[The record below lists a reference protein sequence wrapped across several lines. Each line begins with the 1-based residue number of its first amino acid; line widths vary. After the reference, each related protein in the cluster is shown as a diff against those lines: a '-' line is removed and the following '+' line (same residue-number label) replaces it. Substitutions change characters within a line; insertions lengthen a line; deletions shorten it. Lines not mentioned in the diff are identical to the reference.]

1 MLFDIIWTLSDGV
14 GGTLGIAANWISNA
28 VSFSLFAAACLIWF
42 IYSETVQ
49 GSRLLTARYRMAF
62 VTLPAVLVVVL
73 AFTSYWTHAL
83 FYIDAQGAY
92 RRGFVYMI
100 QPIVSYCYVIYT
112 SLHAFIQSCKVESL
126 QKKAI
131 YQTLAF
137 FAIPALVAGVFQ
149 VFYSGP
155 CLSVGIMLSMLQ
167 LYIVCQEQLIST
179 DPLTGLNNRNRFETY
194 MLSLFSGADQA
205 DDVYLL
211 MMDADGFK
219 LINDRYGHVEGDHAL
234 QVISATLKEV
244 CSASGGFI
252 ARYGGDE
259 FVVFLKDIP
268 NTTLLQKTRQLS
280 ESVQQVKFWENDY
293 RMTCSIGACFLP
305 ENTAGYSFD
314 QLFENADWA
323 LYQAKQNGRNQYV
336 FCDNLRRYA
345 QAVPAAPETADID
358 ARYLHNDLISTA
370 FELFEKNNSFETA
383 IPLFLKIVGIRLQLD
398 RITIVDTRIRERSIS
413 RQFQWT
419 SPRAEPVPLNGESY
433 TKEDFLTLFHS
444 YDEYGTT
451 VLQADNMG
459 MYSPQGR
466 ALLMQGGAQTV
477 VYAAMYGEGE
487 YQGAIAY
494 VVCGSKRYWT
504 PQNRRELGEITKI
517 INAYL
522 SKHLAVNAV
531 SRGMTS
537 APEFDR
543 LTGLLAFSRFKEEVF
558 HKIIGGY
565 AEGFQIFYCDFE
577 NFKYFN
583 EKYSYATGDQLLK
596 EFSDFLIEAA
606 RHWGECFLCRVVGDQ
621 FVLYL
626 SCRDEKG
633 PLHYADTLCHRF
645 EQYQAQ
651 HYPEVR
657 LRVRMGVY
665 AIEPGCLSASAAI
678 DKANFARKQVHSNT
692 RVSAVQF
699 DKKLEVKQTLTGEL
713 LSGLPQALENG
724 EFKLYLQPKFSP
736 KDLSVIGAE
745 ALTRWIKPDGTV
757 VYPDQ
762 FIPILE
768 STGRIVEL
776 DLYIFEQVAQFLQR
790 NAQAGHRLLPI
801 AVNASAVLAR
811 EDAPT
816 QDYSEILEKH
826 NISARMLEIELT
838 ETAVVSEYDR
848 VKRLLSSFQS
858 DGMQTSLD
866 DFGAGGS
873 LLNNMVDI
881 PVNTIKLDKLFL
893 TRCSSNARGTDFLRE
908 IVHLVKRL
916 GYNVICEGIETE
928 EQVQLLRSL
937 DCDGA
942 QGFWFSKAIPAEEFE
957 RRYLCD

>member
-1 MLFDIIWTLSDGV
+1 MDVPVRFIDSIINNPLLMQFLVHRWFFLLEYDPRLDQLRVYDTRSRTLE
-14 GGTLGIAANWISNA
+14 TLDAYLGSEKPEHATI
-28 VSFSLFAAACLIWF
+28 FAEDRWKMRA
-42 IYSETVQ
+42 
-49 GSRLLTARYRMAF
+49 LLTGELFGPLEMRFVSPEGVYYSREVDARP
-62 VTLPAVLVVVL
+62 VEDPA
-73 AFTSYWTHAL
+73 
-83 FYIDAQGAY
+83 
-92 RRGFVYMI
+92 RGI
-100 QPIVSYCYVIYT
+100 LYVGYAKDIT
-112 SLHAFIQSCKVESL
+112 DQKNQTQELLEQARHDSL
-126 QKKAI
+126 
-131 YQTLAF
+131 T
-137 FAIPALVAGVFQ
+137 
-149 VFYSGP
+149 
-155 CLSVGIMLSMLQ
+155 Q
-167 LYIVCQEQLIST
+167 LY
-179 DPLTGLNNRNRFETY
+179 NNRTGKELIDRY
-194 MLSLFSGADQA
+194 LQAKDPYASCGMLVIDLDF
-205 DDVYLL
+205 
-211 MMDADGFK
+211 FK
-219 LINDRYGHVEGDHAL
+219 NVNDRYGHLFGDKVL
-234 QVISATLKEV
+234 QEFARMLRTLFRSSDILV
-244 CSASGGFI
+244 RF
-252 ARYGGDE
+252 GGDE

-323 LYQAKQNGRNQYV
+323 MYQAKQNGRNQYV

-345 QAVPAAPETADID
+345 QTVPAAPETADID

-370 FELFEKNNSFETA
+370 FELFE
-383 IPLFLKIVGIRLQLD
+383 
-398 RITIVDTRIRERSIS
+398 
-413 RQFQWT
+413 
-419 SPRAEPVPLNGESY
+419 
-433 TKEDFLTLFHS
+433 
-444 YDEYGTT
+444 
-451 VLQADNMG
+451 
-459 MYSPQGR
+459 
-466 ALLMQGGAQTV
+466 
-477 VYAAMYGEGE
+477 
-487 YQGAIAY
+487 
-494 VVCGSKRYWT
+494 
-504 PQNRRELGEITKI
+504 
-517 INAYL
+517 
-522 SKHLAVNAV
+522 
-531 SRGMTS
+531 
-537 APEFDR
+537 
-543 LTGLLAFSRFKEEVF
+543 
-558 HKIIGGY
+558 
-565 AEGFQIFYCDFE
+565 
-577 NFKYFN
+577 
-583 EKYSYATGDQLLK
+583 
-596 EFSDFLIEAA
+596 
-606 RHWGECFLCRVVGDQ
+606 
-621 FVLYL
+621 
-626 SCRDEKG
+626 
-633 PLHYADTLCHRF
+633 
-645 EQYQAQ
+645 
-651 HYPEVR
+651 
-657 LRVRMGVY
+657 
-665 AIEPGCLSASAAI
+665 
-678 DKANFARKQVHSNT
+678 
-692 RVSAVQF
+692 
-699 DKKLEVKQTLTGEL
+699 
-713 LSGLPQALENG
+713 
-724 EFKLYLQPKFSP
+724 
-736 KDLSVIGAE
+736 
-745 ALTRWIKPDGTV
+745 LTRWIKPDGTV

-816 QDYSEILEKH
+816 QEYSEILEKH

>member
-1 MLFDIIWTLSDGV
+1 MDVPVRFIDSIINNPLLMQFLVHRWFFLLEYDPRLDQLRVYDTRSRTLE
-14 GGTLGIAANWISNA
+14 TLDAYLGSEKPEHATI
-28 VSFSLFAAACLIWF
+28 FAEDRWKMRA
-42 IYSETVQ
+42 
-49 GSRLLTARYRMAF
+49 LLTGELYGPLEMRFVSPEGVYYSREVDARP
-62 VTLPAVLVVVL
+62 VEDPA
-73 AFTSYWTHAL
+73 
-83 FYIDAQGAY
+83 
-92 RRGFVYMI
+92 RGI
-100 QPIVSYCYVIYT
+100 LYVGYAKDIT
-112 SLHAFIQSCKVESL
+112 DQKNQTQELLEQARHDSL
-126 QKKAI
+126 
-131 YQTLAF
+131 T
-137 FAIPALVAGVFQ
+137 
-149 VFYSGP
+149 
-155 CLSVGIMLSMLQ
+155 Q
-167 LYIVCQEQLIST
+167 LY
-179 DPLTGLNNRNRFETY
+179 NNRTGKELIDRY
-194 MLSLFSGADQA
+194 LQAKDPYASCGMLVIDLDF
-205 DDVYLL
+205 
-211 MMDADGFK
+211 FK
-219 LINDRYGHVEGDHAL
+219 NVNDRYGHLFGDKVL
-234 QVISATLKEV
+234 QEFARMLRTLFRSSDILV
-244 CSASGGFI
+244 RF
-252 ARYGGDE
+252 GGDE

-370 FELFEKNNSFETA
+370 FELFE
-383 IPLFLKIVGIRLQLD
+383 
-398 RITIVDTRIRERSIS
+398 
-413 RQFQWT
+413 
-419 SPRAEPVPLNGESY
+419 
-433 TKEDFLTLFHS
+433 
-444 YDEYGTT
+444 
-451 VLQADNMG
+451 
-459 MYSPQGR
+459 
-466 ALLMQGGAQTV
+466 
-477 VYAAMYGEGE
+477 
-487 YQGAIAY
+487 
-494 VVCGSKRYWT
+494 
-504 PQNRRELGEITKI
+504 
-517 INAYL
+517 
-522 SKHLAVNAV
+522 
-531 SRGMTS
+531 
-537 APEFDR
+537 
-543 LTGLLAFSRFKEEVF
+543 
-558 HKIIGGY
+558 
-565 AEGFQIFYCDFE
+565 
-577 NFKYFN
+577 
-583 EKYSYATGDQLLK
+583 
-596 EFSDFLIEAA
+596 
-606 RHWGECFLCRVVGDQ
+606 
-621 FVLYL
+621 
-626 SCRDEKG
+626 
-633 PLHYADTLCHRF
+633 
-645 EQYQAQ
+645 
-651 HYPEVR
+651 
-657 LRVRMGVY
+657 
-665 AIEPGCLSASAAI
+665 
-678 DKANFARKQVHSNT
+678 
-692 RVSAVQF
+692 
-699 DKKLEVKQTLTGEL
+699 
-713 LSGLPQALENG
+713 
-724 EFKLYLQPKFSP
+724 
-736 KDLSVIGAE
+736 
-745 ALTRWIKPDGTV
+745 LTRWIKPDGTV

-768 STGRIVEL
+768 STGHIVEL

-816 QDYSEILEKH
+816 QEYSEILEKH

-858 DGMQTSLD
+858 DGMQTTLD

>member
-1 MLFDIIWTLSDGV
+1 MDVPVRFIDSIINNPLLMQFLVHRWFFLLEYDPRLDQLRVYDTRSRTLETLDAYLGSEKPEHATIFAEDRWKMRALLTGELFGPLEMRFVSPEGV
-14 GGTLGIAANWISNA
+14 YYSREVDARPVEDPARGTLYVGYAKDITDQKNQTQELLEQARHD
-28 VSFSLFAAACLIWF
+28 SL
-42 IYSETVQ
+42 T
-49 GSRLLTARYRMAF
+49 
-62 VTLPAVLVVVL
+62 
-73 AFTSYWTHAL
+73 
-83 FYIDAQGAY
+83 
-92 RRGFVYMI
+92 
-100 QPIVSYCYVIYT
+100 
-112 SLHAFIQSCKVESL
+112 
-126 QKKAI
+126 
-131 YQTLAF
+131 
-137 FAIPALVAGVFQ
+137 
-149 VFYSGP
+149 
-155 CLSVGIMLSMLQ
+155 Q
-167 LYIVCQEQLIST
+167 LY
-179 DPLTGLNNRNRFETY
+179 NNRTGKELIDRY
-194 MLSLFSGADQA
+194 LQAKDPYASCGMLVIDLDF
-205 DDVYLL
+205 
-211 MMDADGFK
+211 FK
-219 LINDRYGHVEGDHAL
+219 NVNDRYGHLFGDKVL
-234 QVISATLKEV
+234 QEFARMLRTLFRSSDILV
-244 CSASGGFI
+244 RF
-252 ARYGGDE
+252 GGDE

-345 QAVPAAPETADID
+345 QTVPAAPETADID

-370 FELFEKNNSFETA
+370 FELFE
-383 IPLFLKIVGIRLQLD
+383 
-398 RITIVDTRIRERSIS
+398 
-413 RQFQWT
+413 
-419 SPRAEPVPLNGESY
+419 
-433 TKEDFLTLFHS
+433 
-444 YDEYGTT
+444 
-451 VLQADNMG
+451 
-459 MYSPQGR
+459 
-466 ALLMQGGAQTV
+466 
-477 VYAAMYGEGE
+477 
-487 YQGAIAY
+487 
-494 VVCGSKRYWT
+494 
-504 PQNRRELGEITKI
+504 
-517 INAYL
+517 
-522 SKHLAVNAV
+522 
-531 SRGMTS
+531 
-537 APEFDR
+537 
-543 LTGLLAFSRFKEEVF
+543 
-558 HKIIGGY
+558 
-565 AEGFQIFYCDFE
+565 
-577 NFKYFN
+577 
-583 EKYSYATGDQLLK
+583 
-596 EFSDFLIEAA
+596 
-606 RHWGECFLCRVVGDQ
+606 
-621 FVLYL
+621 
-626 SCRDEKG
+626 
-633 PLHYADTLCHRF
+633 
-645 EQYQAQ
+645 
-651 HYPEVR
+651 
-657 LRVRMGVY
+657 
-665 AIEPGCLSASAAI
+665 
-678 DKANFARKQVHSNT
+678 
-692 RVSAVQF
+692 
-699 DKKLEVKQTLTGEL
+699 
-713 LSGLPQALENG
+713 
-724 EFKLYLQPKFSP
+724 
-736 KDLSVIGAE
+736 
-745 ALTRWIKPDGTV
+745 LTRWIKPDGTV

-816 QDYSEILEKH
+816 QEYSEILEKH

>member
-1 MLFDIIWTLSDGV
+1 MDVPVRFIDSIINNPLLMQFLVHRWFFLLEYDPRLDQLRVYDTRSRTLE
-14 GGTLGIAANWISNA
+14 TLDAYLGSEKPEHATI
-28 VSFSLFAAACLIWF
+28 FAEDRWKMRA
-42 IYSETVQ
+42 
-49 GSRLLTARYRMAF
+49 LLTGELYGPLEMRFVSPEGVYYSREVDARP
-62 VTLPAVLVVVL
+62 VEDPA
-73 AFTSYWTHAL
+73 
-83 FYIDAQGAY
+83 
-92 RRGFVYMI
+92 RGI
-100 QPIVSYCYVIYT
+100 LYVGYAKDIT
-112 SLHAFIQSCKVESL
+112 DQKNQTQELLEQARHDSL
-126 QKKAI
+126 
-131 YQTLAF
+131 T
-137 FAIPALVAGVFQ
+137 
-149 VFYSGP
+149 
-155 CLSVGIMLSMLQ
+155 Q
-167 LYIVCQEQLIST
+167 LY
-179 DPLTGLNNRNRFETY
+179 NNRTGKELIDRY
-194 MLSLFSGADQA
+194 LQAKDPYASCGMLVIDLDF
-205 DDVYLL
+205 
-211 MMDADGFK
+211 FK
-219 LINDRYGHVEGDHAL
+219 NVNDRYGHLFGDKVL
-234 QVISATLKEV
+234 QEFARMLRTLFRSSDILV
-244 CSASGGFI
+244 RF
-252 ARYGGDE
+252 GGDE

-323 LYQAKQNGRNQYV
+323 MYQAKQNGRNQYV

-345 QAVPAAPETADID
+345 QTVPAAPETADID

-370 FELFEKNNSFETA
+370 FELFE
-383 IPLFLKIVGIRLQLD
+383 
-398 RITIVDTRIRERSIS
+398 
-413 RQFQWT
+413 
-419 SPRAEPVPLNGESY
+419 
-433 TKEDFLTLFHS
+433 
-444 YDEYGTT
+444 
-451 VLQADNMG
+451 
-459 MYSPQGR
+459 
-466 ALLMQGGAQTV
+466 
-477 VYAAMYGEGE
+477 
-487 YQGAIAY
+487 
-494 VVCGSKRYWT
+494 
-504 PQNRRELGEITKI
+504 
-517 INAYL
+517 
-522 SKHLAVNAV
+522 
-531 SRGMTS
+531 
-537 APEFDR
+537 
-543 LTGLLAFSRFKEEVF
+543 
-558 HKIIGGY
+558 
-565 AEGFQIFYCDFE
+565 
-577 NFKYFN
+577 
-583 EKYSYATGDQLLK
+583 
-596 EFSDFLIEAA
+596 
-606 RHWGECFLCRVVGDQ
+606 
-621 FVLYL
+621 
-626 SCRDEKG
+626 
-633 PLHYADTLCHRF
+633 
-645 EQYQAQ
+645 
-651 HYPEVR
+651 
-657 LRVRMGVY
+657 
-665 AIEPGCLSASAAI
+665 
-678 DKANFARKQVHSNT
+678 
-692 RVSAVQF
+692 
-699 DKKLEVKQTLTGEL
+699 
-713 LSGLPQALENG
+713 
-724 EFKLYLQPKFSP
+724 
-736 KDLSVIGAE
+736 
-745 ALTRWIKPDGTV
+745 LTRWIKPDGTV

-816 QDYSEILEKH
+816 QEYSEILEKH

>member
-1 MLFDIIWTLSDGV
+1 
-14 GGTLGIAANWISNA
+14 
-28 VSFSLFAAACLIWF
+28 
-42 IYSETVQ
+42 
-49 GSRLLTARYRMAF
+49 
-62 VTLPAVLVVVL
+62 
-73 AFTSYWTHAL
+73 
-83 FYIDAQGAY
+83 
-92 RRGFVYMI
+92 
-100 QPIVSYCYVIYT
+100 
-112 SLHAFIQSCKVESL
+112 
-126 QKKAI
+126 
-131 YQTLAF
+131 
-137 FAIPALVAGVFQ
+137 
-149 VFYSGP
+149 
-155 CLSVGIMLSMLQ
+155 
-167 LYIVCQEQLIST
+167 
-179 DPLTGLNNRNRFETY
+179 
-194 MLSLFSGADQA
+194 
-205 DDVYLL
+205 
-211 MMDADGFK
+211 
-219 LINDRYGHVEGDHAL
+219 
-234 QVISATLKEV
+234 
-244 CSASGGFI
+244 
-252 ARYGGDE
+252 
-259 FVVFLKDIP
+259 
-268 NTTLLQKTRQLS
+268 
-280 ESVQQVKFWENDY
+280 
-293 RMTCSIGACFLP
+293 MTCSIGACFLP

-606 RHWGECFLCRVVGDQ
+606 RHWGECYLCRVVGDQ

-768 STGRIVEL
+768 STGHIVEL

-816 QDYSEILEKH
+816 QEYSEILEKH

-957 RRYLCD
+957 RRYLCG